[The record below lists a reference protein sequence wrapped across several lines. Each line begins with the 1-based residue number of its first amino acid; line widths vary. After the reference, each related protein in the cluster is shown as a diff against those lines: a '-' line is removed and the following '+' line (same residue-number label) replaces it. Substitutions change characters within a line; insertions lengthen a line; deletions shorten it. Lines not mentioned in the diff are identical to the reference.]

1 MGLDI
6 NTLAVIRSLNDLVG
20 VSRPYFFLKDEY
32 RFRGG
37 DQKQFGRTL
46 ERVVARWPECVEW
59 DMRQDSDRRMY
70 VWVRVIQAIPV
81 ENNV

>member
-6 NTLAVIRSLNDLVG
+6 NTLAVIRSLNEQVG
-20 VSRPYFFLKDEY
+20 ESVNFFFLRDEY
-32 RFRGG
+32 KWRGG
-37 DQKQFGRTL
+37 DHKQFGRSL

-70 VWVRVIQAIPV
+70 VWVRVNQAIPV
-81 ENNV
+81 E

>member
-6 NTLAVIRSLNDLVG
+6 NTLAVIRSLNEQVG
-20 VSRPYFFLKDEY
+20 RSVNFFVLRDEY
-32 RFRGG
+32 KWRGG
-37 DQKQFGRTL
+37 EHKQFGRSL

-70 VWVRVIQAIPV
+70 VWVRVNRPIPV
-81 ENNV
+81 E